1 MKWKGNIN
9 YVVCGAVE
17 TTDHI
22 FFECHIAKLV
32 WAGPR
37 EALGWDN
44 QPRSVQGFLN
54 CWLPLGCKN
63 YSLKLFSCAAV
74 LWSLWT
80 TRNKMAIEEVY
91 INKPADIFYKIL
103 ANL

>member
-9 YVVCGAVE
+9 CVVCGAVE

-32 WAGPR
+32 WAGLW

-44 QPRSVQGFLN
+44 QPRSPQDFLN
-54 CWLPLGCKN
+54 CWLTMGCKN
-63 YSLKLFSCAAV
+63 YSLKLFS
-74 LWSLWT
+74 
-80 TRNKMAIEEVY
+80 
-91 INKPADIFYKIL
+91 FL
-103 ANL
+103 AQLSFGLFGPRGTKWL